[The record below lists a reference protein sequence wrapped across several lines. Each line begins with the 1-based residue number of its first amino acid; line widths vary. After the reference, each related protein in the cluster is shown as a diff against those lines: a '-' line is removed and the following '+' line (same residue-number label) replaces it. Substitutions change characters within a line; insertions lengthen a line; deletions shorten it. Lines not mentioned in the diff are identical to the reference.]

1 MKKSGILNAQ
11 LLSELTKLRH
21 GDKLLICG
29 AGFPIPVG
37 GNVVDSALVGGIPD
51 LPQTLKAVLNE
62 MVFESYV
69 IMNTLAEK
77 NPEYYQLITQLFQ
90 AQTHV
95 EVPMEEFI
103 ILAQDVK
110 LFIRTGELRS
120 ASNLMLAS
128 ASGTPQAVAL
138 YDISIKE

>member
-11 LLSELTKLRH
+11 LLFELTKLRH
-21 GDKLLICG
+21 GDKLLICD

-37 GNVVDSALVGGIPD
+37 GNVVDISLVGGIPD

>member
-21 GDKLLICG
+21 GDKLLICD

-37 GNVVDSALVGGIPD
+37 GNVVDISLVGGIPD

-77 NPEYYQLITQLFQ
+77 KPR
-90 AQTHV
+90 
-95 EVPMEEFI
+95 
-103 ILAQDVK
+103 ILSVDN
-110 LFIRTGELRS
+110 S
-120 ASNLMLAS
+120 AFSSTN
-128 ASGTPQAVAL
+128 TC
-138 YDISIKE
+138 